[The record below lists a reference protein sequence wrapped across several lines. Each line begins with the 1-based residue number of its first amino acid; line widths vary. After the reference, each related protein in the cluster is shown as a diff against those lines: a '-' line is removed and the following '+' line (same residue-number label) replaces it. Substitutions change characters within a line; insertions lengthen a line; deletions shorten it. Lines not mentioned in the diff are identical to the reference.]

1 MNQDLLD
8 ACAAVP
14 NRVICLVS
22 ALAYH
27 NLRTPIPTATG
38 VATDRNA

>member
-1 MNQDLLD
+1 MNKPKQDTKK
-8 ACAAVP
+8 
-14 NRVICLVS
+14 RVICLIS

-27 NLRTPIPTATG
+27 NLRTPIPTATW